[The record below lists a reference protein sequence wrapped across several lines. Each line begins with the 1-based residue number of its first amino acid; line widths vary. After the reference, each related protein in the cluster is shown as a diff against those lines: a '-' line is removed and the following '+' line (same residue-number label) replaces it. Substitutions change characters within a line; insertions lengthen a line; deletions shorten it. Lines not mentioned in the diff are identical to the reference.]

1 MSDEENFYEVE
12 RISDRRIVGG
22 KKQYLIKWKGYSDNE
37 STWEP
42 ISHLKYILDQVK
54 EFEEKYEK
62 KNNKSKPENKE
73 SSTEDVKEEKES
85 DNLNGKKRKRDKDEI
100 EEDYCNRYREERLL
114 IDKSVKKI
122 LSVKKEENGIVA
134 IVEKENKNKKITK
147 EIISTN
153 DLKKSNPWML
163 IDYYETKIKFL

>member
-1 MSDEENFYEVE
+1 MKLDK
-12 RISDRRIVGG
+12 II
-22 KKQYLIKWKGYSDNE
+22 NE

-62 KNNKSKPENKE
+62 KNNKSKVENKE
-73 SSTEDVKEEKES
+73 SSTEDVKEEKEPE
-85 DNLNGKKRKRDKDEI
+85 NLSGKKRKRDKEEI
-100 EEDYCNRYREERLL
+100 EEDYCNRFREERLL
-114 IDKSVKKI
+114 IDKSLKKI
-122 LSVKKEENGIVA
+122 LSVKKEKNGIVA
-134 IVEKENKNKKITK
+134 VVEKEDKNKKITK

-153 DLKKSNPWML
+153 DLRKSNPWML

>member
-1 MSDEENFYEVE
+1 MKNKAIE
-12 RISDRRIVGG
+12 
-22 KKQYLIKWKGYSDNE
+22 KQKTRLILYFWYLINE

-62 KNNKSKPENKE
+62 KNKAKTDNKD

-85 DNLNGKKRKRDKDEI
+85 ENLSGKKRKREEEI
-100 EEDYCNRYREERLL
+100 GEDYCNRYREERIL
-114 IDKSVKKI
+114 IDKSLKKI
-122 LSVKKEENGIVA
+122 LSVKKEKNGIVA
-134 IVEKENKNKKITK
+134 VVEKEDKNKKITK

-153 DLKKSNPWML
+153 DLKKTNPWML
-163 IDYYETKIKFL
+163 IDYYESKIKFL

>member
-1 MSDEENFYEVE
+1 MILRCFYLFSLNNNLFHLN
-12 RISDRRIVGG
+12 IYWSFD
-22 KKQYLIKWKGYSDNE
+22 LINE

-54 EFEEKYEK
+54 EFEEKSEK
-62 KNNKSKPENKE
+62 KNKNKTKTDTKD
-73 SSTEDVKEEKES
+73 SSTEEVKEDKES
-85 DNLNGKKRKRDKDEI
+85 ENNIGKKRKRDKEDI

-114 IDKSVKKI
+114 IDKSLKRILTVKNEK
-122 LSVKKEENGIVA
+122 NGIVA
-134 IVEKENKNKKITK
+134 LVQKEDKNGKITK

-153 DLKKSNPWML
+153 DLKKINPWML

>member
-1 MSDEENFYEVE
+1 MK
-12 RISDRRIVGG
+12 I
-22 KKQYLIKWKGYSDNE
+22 YLSLDLINE

-62 KNNKSKPENKE
+62 KNKNKTKTDTKD
-73 SSTEDVKEEKES
+73 SSTEEVKEDKES
-85 DNLNGKKRKRDKDEI
+85 ENNIGKKRKRDKEDI

-114 IDKSVKKI
+114 IDKSLKRILTVKNEK
-122 LSVKKEENGIVA
+122 NGIVA
-134 IVEKENKNKKITK
+134 LVQKEDKNGKITK

-153 DLKKSNPWML
+153 DLKKINPWML

>member
-1 MSDEENFYEVE
+1 MK
-12 RISDRRIVGG
+12 I
-22 KKQYLIKWKGYSDNE
+22 YLSLDLINE

-62 KNNKSKPENKE
+62 KNKNKTKIDTKD
-73 SSTEDVKEEKES
+73 SSTEEVKEDKES
-85 DNLNGKKRKRDKDEI
+85 ENNIGKKRKRDKEDI

-114 IDKSVKKI
+114 IDKSLKRILTVKNEK
-122 LSVKKEENGIVA
+122 NGIVA
-134 IVEKENKNKKITK
+134 LVQKEDKNGKITK

-153 DLKKSNPWML
+153 DLKKINPWML

>member
-1 MSDEENFYEVE
+1 MYQTKTNF
-12 RISDRRIVGG
+12 I
-22 KKQYLIKWKGYSDNE
+22 NE

-62 KNNKSKPENKE
+62 KNNKSKTENKE

-85 DNLNGKKRKRDKDEI
+85 ENLNGKKRKRDKDEI

-114 IDKSVKKI
+114 IDKSLKKI

-134 IVEKENKNKKITK
+134 IVEKENKNNKITK

-163 IDYYETKIKFL
+163 IDYYETKIKFI

>member
-1 MSDEENFYEVE
+1 
-12 RISDRRIVGG
+12 
-22 KKQYLIKWKGYSDNE
+22 
-37 STWEP
+37 
-42 ISHLKYILDQVK
+42 VK

>member
-1 MSDEENFYEVE
+1 MYQTKTNF
-12 RISDRRIVGG
+12 I
-22 KKQYLIKWKGYSDNE
+22 NE

>member
-1 MSDEENFYEVE
+1 M
-12 RISDRRIVGG
+12 
-22 KKQYLIKWKGYSDNE
+22 
-37 STWEP
+37 
-42 ISHLKYILDQVK
+42 K

-62 KNNKSKPENKE
+62 KNNKSKTENKE
-73 SSTEDVKEEKES
+73 SSTEEVKEEKES
-85 DNLNGKKRKRDKDEI
+85 ESLNGKKRKRDKDEI

-114 IDKSVKKI
+114 IDKSLKKI
-122 LSVKKEENGIVA
+122 LSVKKEENGIIA
-134 IVEKENKNKKITK
+134 IVEKENKNNKITK

>member
-1 MSDEENFYEVE
+1 MFLF
-12 RISDRRIVGG
+12 IFI

-62 KNNKSKPENKE
+62 KNKNKTKTDTKD
-73 SSTEDVKEEKES
+73 SSTEEVKEDKES
-85 DNLNGKKRKRDKDEI
+85 ENNIGKKRKRDKEDI

-114 IDKSVKKI
+114 IDKSLKRILTVKNEK
-122 LSVKKEENGIVA
+122 NGIVA
-134 IVEKENKNKKITK
+134 LVQ
-147 EIISTN
+147 
-153 DLKKSNPWML
+153 
-163 IDYYETKIKFL
+163 

>member
-1 MSDEENFYEVE
+1 MQIILRCFYLFSLNNNLSHLK
-12 RISDRRIVGG
+12 IYWSFD
-22 KKQYLIKWKGYSDNE
+22 LINE

-62 KNNKSKPENKE
+62 KNKNKTKTDTKD
-73 SSTEDVKEEKES
+73 SSTEEVKEDKES
-85 DNLNGKKRKRDKDEI
+85 ENNIGKKRKRDKEDI

-114 IDKSVKKI
+114 IDKSLKRILTVKNEK
-122 LSVKKEENGIVA
+122 NGIVA
-134 IVEKENKNKKITK
+134 LVQKEDKNGKITK

-153 DLKKSNPWML
+153 DLKKINPWML

>member
-1 MSDEENFYEVE
+1 M
-12 RISDRRIVGG
+12 
-22 KKQYLIKWKGYSDNE
+22 
-37 STWEP
+37 
-42 ISHLKYILDQVK
+42 K

-62 KNNKSKPENKE
+62 KNNKSKIENKE
-73 SSTEDVKEEKES
+73 SSTEEVKEEKES
-85 DNLNGKKRKRDKDEI
+85 ENLNGKKRKRDKDEI

-114 IDKSVKKI
+114 IDKSLKKI

-134 IVEKENKNKKITK
+134 IVEKENKNNKITK

-163 IDYYETKIKFL
+163 IDYYETKIKFI

>member
-1 MSDEENFYEVE
+1 MKIYWSLD
-12 RISDRRIVGG
+12 
-22 KKQYLIKWKGYSDNE
+22 LINE

-62 KNNKSKPENKE
+62 KNKNKTKTDTKD
-73 SSTEDVKEEKES
+73 SSTEEVKEDKES
-85 DNLNGKKRKRDKDEI
+85 ENNIGKKRKRDKEDI

-114 IDKSVKKI
+114 IDKSLKRILTVKNEK
-122 LSVKKEENGIVA
+122 NGIVA
-134 IVEKENKNKKITK
+134 LVQKEDKNGKITK

-153 DLKKSNPWML
+153 DLKKINPWML

>member
-1 MSDEENFYEVE
+1 M
-12 RISDRRIVGG
+12 
-22 KKQYLIKWKGYSDNE
+22 
-37 STWEP
+37 
-42 ISHLKYILDQVK
+42 K

>member
-1 MSDEENFYEVE
+1 MKIKCKFFFEVDK
-12 RISDRRIVGG
+12 II
-22 KKQYLIKWKGYSDNE
+22 NE

-62 KNNKSKPENKE
+62 KNNKSKVENKE
-73 SSTEDVKEEKES
+73 SSTEDVKEEKEPE
-85 DNLNGKKRKRDKDEI
+85 NLSGKKRKRDKEEI
-100 EEDYCNRYREERLL
+100 EEDYCNRFREERLL
-114 IDKSVKKI
+114 IDKSLKKI
-122 LSVKKEENGIVA
+122 LSVKKEKNGIVA
-134 IVEKENKNKKITK
+134 VVEKEDKNKKITK

-153 DLKKSNPWML
+153 DLRKSNPWML

>member
-1 MSDEENFYEVE
+1 ME
-12 RISDRRIVGG
+12 RVF
-22 KKQYLIKWKGYSDNE
+22 NE